1 MRILLVEDH
10 KPLADW
16 LVLTLERSNYSIDC
30 VYNGADADHL
40 LLTQQYDLI
49 ILDISLPK
57 LNGNE
62 VVKRLRARENKVPVL
77 MLTASNS
84 VQGRVVS
91 LDLGADDYMGKPFEV
106 CELEARIRAL
116 LRRAGQR
123 PNPVW
128 QCGSLLYDSNT
139 RLFTVASIPLA
150 LTGREHAVLETL
162 MLKAGKTVSKK
173 MLADSLFS
181 MNDQSSPDAIEVY
194 IHRLRKK
201 LSECDAAIIT
211 LRGLGYLLKQHYA
224 IQ

>member
-1 MRILLVEDH
+1 MRLLLVEDH

-16 LVLTLERSNYSIDC
+16 LMLTLQRNNYSVDC
-30 VYNGADADHL
+30 VHDGADADHL

-49 ILDISLPK
+49 ILDIALPK

-62 VVKRLRARENKVPVL
+62 VVKRLRARNNAVPVL
-77 MLTASNS
+77 MLTAANS
-84 VQGRVVS
+84 VQGRVLS

-106 CELEARIRAL
+106 SELEARIRAL
-116 LRRAGQR
+116 LRRSGQR

-128 QCGSLLYDSNT
+128 QCGSLIYDSNT
-139 RLFTVASIPLA
+139 RIFTVAELPLSV
-150 LTGREHAVLETL
+150 TGREHAILEIL

-173 MLADSLFS
+173 MLAESLFS
-181 MNDQSSPDAIEVY
+181 MEDESSFDAIEVY

-201 LSECDAAIIT
+201 LSDCDASIIT
-211 LRGLGYLLKQHYA
+211 LRGLGYLLKHHHA